1 MSIRSFISQSLKLK
15 NIILINI
22 MFFFLFN
29 YFHYNAEN
37 YNYIVFTLEFQY
49 DQQYLVSATETVR
62 DSPKTKR

>member
-1 MSIRSFISQSLKLK
+1 
-15 NIILINI
+15 
-22 MFFFLFN
+22 MFFSYLIIFITC
-29 YFHYNAEN
+29 NAEN